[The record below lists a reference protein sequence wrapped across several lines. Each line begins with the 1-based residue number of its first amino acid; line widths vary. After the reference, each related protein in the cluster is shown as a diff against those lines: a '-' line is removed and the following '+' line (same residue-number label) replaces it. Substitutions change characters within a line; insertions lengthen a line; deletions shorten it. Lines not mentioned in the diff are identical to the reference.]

1 MKIVLLGSP
10 GSGKGTQANFITE
23 NYNLPQISTGDML
36 RQAISS
42 GDEIGIKAQT
52 FMQSGKLVPD
62 EIIIDLVRQRI
73 KSDDCANGFLFD
85 GYPRNM
91 SQAISLTNS
100 GIKLTHIIQ
109 IDVADD
115 EILKRLTGR
124 RVHLPSGRTYHIHF
138 NPPKNEGLDDLTNEK
153 LVQREDDTEETIKK
167 RLAVYHSDTEPLI
180 NYYKNLAANNNELFF
195 SKING
200 LNSVENIKDE
210 ISSFLMNK

>member
-124 RVHLPSGRTYHIHF
+124 RVHLPSGRTYHINF

-180 NYYKNLAANNNELFF
+180 NYYKNLATNNNELFF

>member
-23 NYNLPQISTGDML
+23 NYNFPQISTGDML

-62 EIIIDLVRQRI
+62 EIIINLVKQRI

-138 NPPKNEGLDDLTNEK
+138 NPPKNKGLDDLTNEK

-180 NYYKNLAANNNELFF
+180 NYYKNLATNNNELFF

-210 ISSFLMNK
+210 ISSFLRNK

>member
-42 GDEIGIKAQT
+42 GDEVGIKAQT

-62 EIIIDLVRQRI
+62 EIIIDLVKQRI

-124 RVHLPSGRTYHIHF
+124 RVHLPSGRTYHINF
-138 NPPKNEGLDDLTNEK
+138 NPPKSEGLDDLTNEK

-180 NYYKNLAANNNELFF
+180 NYYKNLATDNNGLFF

-210 ISSFLMNK
+210 ISSFLINK

>member
-62 EIIIDLVRQRI
+62 EIIIDLVKQRI

-124 RVHLPSGRTYHIHF
+124 RVHLPSGRTYHINF

-180 NYYKNLAANNNELFF
+180 NYYKNLATDNNELFF

-210 ISSFLMNK
+210 ISSFLMHR

>member
-42 GDEIGIKAQT
+42 GDEVGIKAQT

-62 EIIIDLVRQRI
+62 EIIIDLVKQRI

-124 RVHLPSGRTYHIHF
+124 RVHLPSGRTYHINF
-138 NPPKNEGLDDLTNEK
+138 NPPKSEGLDDLTNEK

-180 NYYKNLAANNNELFF
+180 NYYKNLATDNNGLFF

>member
-62 EIIIDLVRQRI
+62 EIIIDLVKQRI

-91 SQAISLTNS
+91 SQAISLKNS

-124 RVHLPSGRTYHIHF
+124 RVHLPSGRTYHINF

-180 NYYKNLAANNNELFF
+180 NYYKNLATNNNELFF

>member
-10 GSGKGTQANFITE
+10 GSGKGTQANFMTE

-62 EIIIDLVRQRI
+62 EIIIDLVKQRI

-138 NPPKNEGLDDLTNEK
+138 NPPKNGGLDDLTNEK

-180 NYYKNLAANNNELFF
+180 NYYKNLATDNNELFF

>member
-62 EIIIDLVRQRI
+62 EIIIDLVKQRI

-138 NPPKNEGLDDLTNEK
+138 NPPKN
-153 LVQREDDTEETIKK
+153 R
-167 RLAVYHSDTEPLI
+167 R
-180 NYYKNLAANNNELFF
+180 FR
-195 SKING
+195 
-200 LNSVENIKDE
+200 
-210 ISSFLMNK
+210 